1 MNNTANTILNQALEL
16 NSNERATVV
25 ESLLFSL
32 DRPDPKI
39 DKIWAKESDDRVE
52 AFNKGLIKKISQ
64 EKVFAKYR

>member
-16 NSNERATVV
+16 NSNERATVA